1 MYSEQL
7 QSVFL
12 PASSSKFMKLVFYEC
27 QITPNWESLQQI
39 QSSVEQKEKTAK
51 LGCEQMGL
59 TVITVEASLQ
69 LVS

>member
-1 MYSEQL
+1 
-7 QSVFL
+7 
-12 PASSSKFMKLVFYEC
+12 MKLVFYEC